1 MVSGE
6 EMDRYLENEGQ
17 VRVLSDEEWYEQV
30 YERQSLALFGMSGE
44 EFRRAYFAGELN
56 DHPDYAH
63 VTYVAMLMPYEYYVE
78 R

>member
-17 VRVLSDEEWYEQV
+17 VRVLTADEWYEQI
-30 YERQSLALFGMSGE
+30 YEPQARKLFGMSGE
-44 EFRRAYFAGELN
+44 EFRRAYFAGDLN
-56 DHPDYAH
+56 DPARHTD
-63 VTYVAMLMPYEYYVE
+63 VEYVAMLMPPEYYVD